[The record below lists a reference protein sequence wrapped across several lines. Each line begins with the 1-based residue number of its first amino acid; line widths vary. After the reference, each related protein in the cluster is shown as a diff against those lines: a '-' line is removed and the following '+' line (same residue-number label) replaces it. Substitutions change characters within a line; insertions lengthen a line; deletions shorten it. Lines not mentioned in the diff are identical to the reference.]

1 MRKRKGSVST
11 VILVIVFLAGLSV
24 MLYPIISDYWNSKT
38 QSRVIAD
45 YDKLLSNMDNET
57 YKSIMENAEDYNN
70 KLKGLYNPLENYN
83 ELDGYNDTL
92 EVTGT
97 GIMGYITI
105 PGIDVELPIYHG
117 TSDKVL
123 NNAAGHLQGSS
134 LPIGGES
141 THAVISAHRGLPSA
155 KLFSDLDEL
164 EKSDRF
170 TITVLNEVLTYEVD
184 KIQIIEPDELD
195 KLEIVDGEDYVTLIT
210 CTPYGINTHR
220 LLVRGSRV
228 ETENKLS
235 VRVSADAVKIEP
247 ILVAPFVAIPVLI
260 IFLIV
265 MLGIDKNKKTD
276 GGEDNEK
283 SL

>member
-1 MRKRKGSVST
+1 
-11 VILVIVFLAGLSV
+11 

-38 QSRVIAD
+38 QSKVIAD

-70 KLKGLYNPLENYN
+70 KLKELYNPLENYN

-92 EVTGT
+92 DVTGT

-105 PGIDVELPIYHG
+105 PEIDVELPIYHG

-134 LPIGGES
+134 LPIGGDN

-164 EKSDRF
+164 EKGDRF

-195 KLEIVDGEDYVTLIT
+195 KLEIVDGEEYVTLIT

-220 LLVRGSRV
+220 LLVRGRRV

-265 MLGIDKNKKTD
+265 MLGFDKNKKTD

>member
-1 MRKRKGSVST
+1 MRKRKVSVST

-70 KLKGLYNPLENYN
+70 KLKRLYNPLENYN

-134 LPIGGES
+134 LPIGGDS

-164 EKSDRF
+164 EKGDRF

-220 LLVRGSRV
+220 LLVRGTRV

-265 MLGIDKNKKTD
+265 MLGFDKNKKTD

>member
-1 MRKRKGSVST
+1 MRKRKVSVST

-45 YDKLLSNMDNET
+45 YDELLSSMDNDT
-57 YKSIMENAEDYNN
+57 CNALMESAKDYND
-70 KLKGLYNPLENYN
+70 KLKDLYNPLENYN
-83 ELDGYNDTL
+83 EITGYDDALD
-92 EVTGT
+92 VTGT
-97 GIMGYITI
+97 GIMGYVTI
-105 PGIDVELPIYHG
+105 PEIEVELPIYHG

-123 NNAAGHLQGSS
+123 NNAAGHLQGTS
-134 LPIGGES
+134 LPIGGEN
-141 THAVISAHRGLPSA
+141 THSVISAHRGLPSA

-164 EKSDRF
+164 EKGDRF

-195 KLEIVDGEDYVTLIT
+195 KLEIVDGQDYVTLIT

-220 LLVRGSRV
+220 LLVRGNRV
-228 ETENKLS
+228 ATESKLS

-247 ILVAPFVAIPVLI
+247 ILVAPFVAIPILI

-283 SL
+283 T

>member
-1 MRKRKGSVST
+1 MRKRKVSVST

-134 LPIGGES
+134 LPIGGDS

-164 EKSDRF
+164 EKGDRF

-195 KLEIVDGEDYVTLIT
+195 KLVIVDGEDYVTLIT

-220 LLVRGSRV
+220 LLVRGTRV
-228 ETENKLS
+228 EAENKLS

-265 MLGIDKNKKTD
+265 MLGFDKNKKTD

>member
-1 MRKRKGSVST
+1 
-11 VILVIVFLAGLSV
+11 

-38 QSRVIAD
+38 QSKVIAD

-57 YKSIMENAEDYNN
+57 YKSIMANAEDYNN
-70 KLKGLYNPLENYN
+70 KLKELYNPLENYN

-92 EVTGT
+92 DVTGT

-105 PGIDVELPIYHG
+105 PKIDVELPIYHG

-123 NNAAGHLQGSS
+123 KNAAGHLQGSS

-164 EKSDRF
+164 EKGDRF
-170 TITVLNEVLTYEVD
+170 TITVLNEVLTYEID

-265 MLGIDKNKKTD
+265 MLGTDKNKKID

>member
-1 MRKRKGSVST
+1 MRKRKVSVST

-70 KLKGLYNPLENYN
+70 KLKRLYNPLENYN

-134 LPIGGES
+134 LPIGGDS

-164 EKSDRF
+164 EKGDRF

-220 LLVRGSRV
+220 LLVRGTRV
-228 ETENKLS
+228 EAENKLS

-265 MLGIDKNKKTD
+265 MLGFDKNKKTD

>member
-1 MRKRKGSVST
+1 MRKRKVSVST
-11 VILVIVFLAGLSV
+11 IILVIVFLTGLSV

-45 YDKLLSNMDNET
+45 YDELLSNMDNKT
-57 YKSIMENAEDYNN
+57 YNALMNSAEDYNQ
-70 KLKGLYNPLENYN
+70 KLKELYNPLENYN
-83 ELDGYNDTL
+83 ELDGYNEALD
-92 EVTGT
+92 VTGT

-105 PGIDVELPIYHG
+105 PDIDIELPIYHG

-134 LPIGGES
+134 LPIGGEG

-164 EKSDRF
+164 EKGDRF
-170 TITVLNEVLTYEVD
+170 TITVLNEILTYEVD

-195 KLEIVDGEDYVTLIT
+195 KLEIVDGQDYVTLIT

-220 LLVRGSRV
+220 LLVRGKRI
-228 ETENKLS
+228 ETENKFS
-235 VRVSADAVKIEP
+235 VRISADAVKIEP
-247 ILVAPFVAIPVLI
+247 IVVAPFIAIPILI

-265 MLGIDKNKKTD
+265 MMSIDKNKKNN
-276 GGEDNEK
+276 GGEDNENT
-283 SL
+283 

>member
-1 MRKRKGSVST
+1 MRKRKVSVST

-24 MLYPIISDYWNSKT
+24 MLYPVISDYWNSKT
-38 QSRVIAD
+38 QSKVIAS
-45 YDKLLSNMDNET
+45 YDELLSSMDNET
-57 YKSIMENAEDYNN
+57 YNELMKSAQDYNQR
-70 KLKGLYNPLENYN
+70 LKELYSPLENYN
-83 ELDGYNDTL
+83 ELDGYNEALD
-92 EVTGT
+92 VTGT

-105 PGIDVELPIYHG
+105 PEIDIELPIYHG

-134 LPIGGES
+134 LPIGGEG

-164 EKSDRF
+164 EKGDRF

-184 KIQIIEPDELD
+184 KIQIIEPDELE
-195 KLEIVDGEDYVTLIT
+195 KLEIAEGQDYVTLIT

-220 LLVRGSRV
+220 LLVRGRRV

-235 VRVSADAVKIEP
+235 VRVSADAVKVDP
-247 ILVAPFVAIPVLI
+247 IVVAPFVAIPILV

-265 MLGIDKNKKTD
+265 MLGIDKNKKNN
-276 GGEDNEK
+276 GGEDNENT
-283 SL
+283 

>member
-1 MRKRKGSVST
+1 MRKKKVSVST

-45 YDKLLSNMDNET
+45 YDELLSSMDNE
-57 YKSIMENAEDYNN
+57 SCNALMESAKDYND
-70 KLKGLYNPLENYN
+70 KLKDLYNPLENYN
-83 ELDGYNDTL
+83 EIIGYDDALD
-92 EVTGT
+92 VTGT

-105 PGIDVELPIYHG
+105 PEIEVELPIYHG

-123 NNAAGHLQGSS
+123 NNAAGHLQGTS
-134 LPIGGES
+134 LPIGGEN

-164 EKSDRF
+164 EKGDRF

-195 KLEIVDGEDYVTLIT
+195 KLEIVDGQDYVTLIT

-220 LLVRGSRV
+220 LLVRGKRV
-228 ETENKLS
+228 ATESKLS

-247 ILVAPFVAIPVLI
+247 ILVAPFVAIPILI

-265 MLGIDKNKKTD
+265 MLGIDKNKKAD

-283 SL
+283 T

>member
-1 MRKRKGSVST
+1 MRKRKVSVST

-265 MLGIDKNKKTD
+265 MLGTDKNKKTD

>member
-1 MRKRKGSVST
+1 MRKRKVSVST

-38 QSRVIAD
+38 QSKVIAD

-70 KLKGLYNPLENYN
+70 KLKELYNPLENYN

-92 EVTGT
+92 DVTGT

-105 PGIDVELPIYHG
+105 PEIDVELPIYHG

-134 LPIGGES
+134 LPIGGDN

-164 EKSDRF
+164 EKGDRF

-195 KLEIVDGEDYVTLIT
+195 KLEIVDGEEYVTLIT

-265 MLGIDKNKKTD
+265 MLGFDKNKKTD

>member
-1 MRKRKGSVST
+1 MRKRKVSVST

-38 QSRVIAD
+38 QSKVIAD

-57 YKSIMENAEDYNN
+57 YKSIMANAEDYNN
-70 KLKGLYNPLENYN
+70 KLKELYNPLENYN

-92 EVTGT
+92 DVTGT

-105 PGIDVELPIYHG
+105 PKIDVELPIYHG

-164 EKSDRF
+164 EKGDRF
-170 TITVLNEVLTYEVD
+170 TITVLNEVLTYEID

-265 MLGIDKNKKTD
+265 MLGTDKNKKID

>member
-1 MRKRKGSVST
+1 
-11 VILVIVFLAGLSV
+11 
-24 MLYPIISDYWNSKT
+24 
-38 QSRVIAD
+38 
-45 YDKLLSNMDNET
+45 
-57 YKSIMENAEDYNN
+57 
-70 KLKGLYNPLENYN
+70 
-83 ELDGYNDTL
+83 
-92 EVTGT
+92 
-97 GIMGYITI
+97 
-105 PGIDVELPIYHG
+105 
-117 TSDKVL
+117 
-123 NNAAGHLQGSS
+123 
-134 LPIGGES
+134 
-141 THAVISAHRGLPSA
+141 
-155 KLFSDLDEL
+155 
-164 EKSDRF
+164 
-170 TITVLNEVLTYEVD
+170 VLTYEVD

-247 ILVAPFVAIPVLI
+247 ILVAPFVAIPVLV

-265 MLGIDKNKKTD
+265 MLGTDKNKKID

>member
-1 MRKRKGSVST
+1 MRKKKVSVST

-45 YDKLLSNMDNET
+45 YDELLSSMDNET
-57 YKSIMENAEDYNN
+57 YEALMKSAQEYND
-70 KLKGLYNPLENYN
+70 KLKELYNPLENYN
-83 ELDGYNDTL
+83 EITGYDDALD
-92 EVTGT
+92 VTGT
-97 GIMGYITI
+97 GIMGYVTI
-105 PGIDVELPIYHG
+105 PEIEVELPIYHG

-123 NNAAGHLQGSS
+123 NNAAGHLQGTS
-134 LPIGGES
+134 LPIGGEN

-164 EKSDRF
+164 EKGDRF

-195 KLEIVDGEDYVTLIT
+195 KLEIVDGQDYVTLIT
-210 CTPYGINTHR
+210 CTPYGVNTHR
-220 LLVRGSRV
+220 LLVRGNRV
-228 ETENKLS
+228 ATESKLS

-247 ILVAPFVAIPVLI
+247 ILVAPFVAIPILI

-265 MLGIDKNKKTD
+265 MLGIDKNKKAD

-283 SL
+283 T

>member
-1 MRKRKGSVST
+1 MRKKKVSVST
-11 VILVIVFLAGLSV
+11 IILVIVFLTGLSV

-45 YDKLLSNMDNET
+45 YDELLSNMDNKT
-57 YKSIMENAEDYNN
+57 YNALMNGAEDYNQ
-70 KLKGLYNPLENYN
+70 KLKELYNPLENYN
-83 ELDGYNDTL
+83 ELDGYNEALD
-92 EVTGT
+92 VTGT

-105 PGIDVELPIYHG
+105 PDIDIELPIYHG

-134 LPIGGES
+134 LPIGGEG

-155 KLFSDLDEL
+155 KLFSDIDEL
-164 EKSDRF
+164 EKGDRF
-170 TITVLNEVLTYEVD
+170 TITVLNEILTYEVD

-195 KLEIVDGEDYVTLIT
+195 KLEIVDGQDYVTLIT

-220 LLVRGSRV
+220 LLVRGKRI
-228 ETENKLS
+228 ETENKFS

-247 ILVAPFVAIPVLI
+247 IVVAPFIAIPILI

-265 MLGIDKNKKTD
+265 MMSIDKNKKNN
-276 GGEDNEK
+276 GGEDNENT
-283 SL
+283 

>member
-1 MRKRKGSVST
+1 MRKRKVSVST

-134 LPIGGES
+134 LPIGGDS

-164 EKSDRF
+164 EKGDRF

-195 KLEIVDGEDYVTLIT
+195 KLVIVDGEDYVTLIT

-220 LLVRGSRV
+220 LLVRGTRV

-265 MLGIDKNKKTD
+265 MLGFDKNKKTD

>member
-1 MRKRKGSVST
+1 MRKRKVSVST

-38 QSRVIAD
+38 QSKVIAD

-70 KLKGLYNPLENYN
+70 KLKELYNPLENYN

-92 EVTGT
+92 DVTGT

-105 PGIDVELPIYHG
+105 PEIDVELPIYHG

-134 LPIGGES
+134 LPIGGDN

-164 EKSDRF
+164 EKGDRF

-195 KLEIVDGEDYVTLIT
+195 KLEIVDGEEYVTLIT

-220 LLVRGSRV
+220 LLVRGRRV

-265 MLGIDKNKKTD
+265 MLGFDKNKKTD

>member
-1 MRKRKGSVST
+1 MRKGKVSVST

-45 YDKLLSNMDNET
+45 YDELLSSMDNDT
-57 YKSIMENAEDYNN
+57 CNALMESAKDYND
-70 KLKGLYNPLENYN
+70 KLKELYNPLENYN
-83 ELDGYNDTL
+83 EITGYDDALD
-92 EVTGT
+92 VTGT
-97 GIMGYITI
+97 GIMGYVTI
-105 PGIDVELPIYHG
+105 PEIEVELPIYHG

-123 NNAAGHLQGSS
+123 NNAAGHLQGTS
-134 LPIGGES
+134 LPIGGEN
-141 THAVISAHRGLPSA
+141 THSVISAHRGLPSA

-164 EKSDRF
+164 EKGDRF

-195 KLEIVDGEDYVTLIT
+195 KLEIVDGQDYVTLIT

-220 LLVRGSRV
+220 LLVRGNRV
-228 ETENKLS
+228 ATESKLS

-247 ILVAPFVAIPVLI
+247 ILVAPFVAIPILI

-283 SL
+283 T

>member
-1 MRKRKGSVST
+1 MRKRKVSVST

-57 YKSIMENAEDYNN
+57 YKSIIENAEDYNN

-134 LPIGGES
+134 LPIGGDS

-164 EKSDRF
+164 EKGDRF

-195 KLEIVDGEDYVTLIT
+195 KLVIVDGEDYVTLIT

-220 LLVRGSRV
+220 LLVRGTRV
-228 ETENKLS
+228 EAENKLS

-265 MLGIDKNKKTD
+265 MLGFDKNKKTD

>member
-1 MRKRKGSVST
+1 MRKRKVSVST

-134 LPIGGES
+134 LPIGGDS

-164 EKSDRF
+164 EKGDRF

-220 LLVRGSRV
+220 LLVRGTRV

-265 MLGIDKNKKTD
+265 MLGFDKNKKTD

>member
-1 MRKRKGSVST
+1 MRKRKVSVST

-38 QSRVIAD
+38 QSKVIAD

-57 YKSIMENAEDYNN
+57 YKSIMANAEDYNN
-70 KLKGLYNPLENYN
+70 KLKELYNPLENYN

-92 EVTGT
+92 DVTGT

-105 PGIDVELPIYHG
+105 PKIDVELPIYHG

-164 EKSDRF
+164 EKGDRF
-170 TITVLNEVLTYEVD
+170 TITVLNEVLTYEID

-195 KLEIVDGEDYVTLIT
+195 KLEIVDGEDYVTIIT

-265 MLGIDKNKKTD
+265 MLGTDKNKKID